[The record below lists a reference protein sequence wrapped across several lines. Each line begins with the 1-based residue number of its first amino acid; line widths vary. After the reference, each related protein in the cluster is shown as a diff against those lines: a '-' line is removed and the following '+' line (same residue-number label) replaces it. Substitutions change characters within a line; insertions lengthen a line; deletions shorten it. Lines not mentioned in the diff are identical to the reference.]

1 MEIKD
6 FIEALDPKM
15 KEYKDQ
21 VTEEAKKASSEL
33 EAKVAQINEDLTKK
47 GATLAEIAEKVTEIQ
62 AKSNR
67 LSATQDSKQDF
78 VSAVAKGIK
87 ENYESL
93 QGVKKGSSVS
103 FKVDGFVTKDA
114 GTMTASANLTGS
126 GVATYSLTPSL
137 RGRRRVHFRNIPG
150 VEVIP
155 SATGIWKYYLNNS
168 TPGEG
173 SFGNQT
179 IGNAKAQID
188 YDFTET
194 TVTVNTLA
202 GFTRIARQMLRDLPF
217 MQSFLPG
224 ELQEDYLR
232 AEDNSFINT
241 LMSYTSAQTISASVL
256 AEKFIECIGHV
267 MGRDYEPTAI
277 VTTAGNWATL
287 MNTKPSDYSLP
298 GGSALTVDATGAVN
312 IAGVPVVVHNGM
324 TSGKFFVGD
333 FSRVKIIQ
341 SSGLSVQFFEQ
352 DADNVTKNLVTVR
365 AEADVALAVLRTD
378 WGIYG

>member
-1 MEIKD
+1 MEVKELMD
-6 FIEALDPKM
+6 ALDPKL
-15 KEYKDQ
+15 KEYKEQ
-21 VTEEAKKASSEL
+21 VSVEAKKAQDQF
-33 EAKVAQINEDLTKK
+33 EAKVQEINEDLTKK
-47 GATLAEIAEKVTEIQ
+47 GATLAEISAKVDEIQ

-67 LSATQDSKQDF
+67 IGAAQEAKSDFLS
-78 VSAVAKGIK
+78 VVAKGIK
-87 ENYESL
+87 DNFESI

-103 FKVDGFVTKDA
+103 FKTDGFVTKDA
-114 GTMTASANLTGS
+114 ATMTVSNNLTGS
-126 GVATYSLTPSL
+126 AVATYSLTPSL

-155 SATGIWKYYLNNS
+155 SATGIWKYYLNNA

-267 MGRDYEPTAI
+267 MSRDYEPTAI
-277 VTTAGNWATL
+277 VTTAGNWTTL

-298 GGSALTVDATGAVN
+298 GGSALTIDATGAVN

-341 SSGLSVQFFEQ
+341 ASGLSVQFFEQ

>member
-1 MEIKD
+1 MDVKD
-6 FIEALDPKM
+6 IVDVLDPKI
-15 KEYKDQ
+15 KEYKEQ
-21 VTEEAKKASSEL
+21 LAAEAKKQTEEL
-33 EAKVAQINEDLTKK
+33 NAKVAEMNEDLSKK
-47 GATLAEIAEKVTEIQ
+47 GATLAEISEAVNQVKAKANRIGAVAEGVK
-62 AKSNR
+62 
-67 LSATQDSKQDF
+67 DF
-78 VSAVAKGIK
+78 QSAVSEGIK
-87 ENYESL
+87 ENFEAISNL
-93 QGVKKGSSVS
+93 RKGSAVQ
-103 FKVDGFVTKDA
+103 FKTVGD
-114 GTMTASANLTGS
+114 MTASANLTGNA
-126 GVATYSLTPSL
+126 VATYNLTPSL
-137 RGRRRVHFRNIPG
+137 RGRRRAHFRDIPG
-150 VEVIP
+150 VQVIP

-179 IGNAKAQID
+179 IGSAKAQID

-232 AEDNSFINT
+232 AEDNSFINS
-241 LMSYTSAQTISASVL
+241 LMSYTNSYSFTASVL
-256 AEKFIECIGHV
+256 AEKFIEGIGAV
-267 MGRDYEPTAI
+267 LARDYEPSAI

-287 MNTKPSDYSLP
+287 LNTKPADYSIP
-298 GGSALTVDATGAVN
+298 GAGAMTVDANGTVN

-324 TSGKFFVGD
+324 TSGKFFIGD

-341 SSGLSVQFFEQ
+341 ATGLSVQFFEQ